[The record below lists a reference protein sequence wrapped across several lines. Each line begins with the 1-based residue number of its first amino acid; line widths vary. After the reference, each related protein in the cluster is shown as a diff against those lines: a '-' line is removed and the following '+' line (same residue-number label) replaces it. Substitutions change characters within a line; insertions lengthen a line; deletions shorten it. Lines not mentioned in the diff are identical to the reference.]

1 MAINGAQRDA
11 TIEIYNRYM
20 GGSDAQKS
28 VMNSPCVDR
37 YSGKCLSK
45 DNSKAVL
52 CDRFGRPKTD
62 KKRKGGPN
70 GNGGDGG
77 SKAKKSNKGD
87 DGKKGKK
94 VFLRFIFYTLTRVFL

>member
-1 MAINGAQRDA
+1 M
-11 TIEIYNRYM
+11 T
-20 GGSDAQKS
+20 GSDAQKA
-28 VMNSPCVDR
+28 VMNSPCVDK

-52 CDRFGRPKTD
+52 CDRFGRPKID

-77 SKAKKSNKGD
+77 SKAKKFNKSED
-87 DGKKGKK
+87 TKKGKK
-94 VFLRFIFYTLTRVFL
+94 V

>member
-1 MAINGAQRDA
+1 MN
-11 TIEIYNRYM
+11 
-20 GGSDAQKS
+20 GSDAQKA

-62 KKRKGGPN
+62 KKRKGG
-70 GNGGDGG
+70 NGGDGG
-77 SKAKKSNKGD
+77 AKAKKFNKGD
-87 DGKKGKK
+87 DNKKGKK
-94 VFLRFIFYTLTRVFL
+94 VSSSFVLNFNFFFFFS